1 MQDSDMSQISCVQV
15 FLARY
20 ESHAARQQ
28 RKAVL
33 TVQRRAG
40 KGGTLPSAVHE
51 DHQRNGPQVGTV
63 PWAKSGHAP
72 AQAARHER
80 TRTAKRDVPKA
91 LASGSVRLI
100 LLRPCTCPCI
110 PRTCHRC
117 ALSAGG
123 AGRHAQSLSLSLNLR
138 TTTRL
143 SDSYVAVLQTDCV
156 QTNTALDMT
165 KLLHHEEA
173 QDHQDRQPQLGRTSF
188 DCALNLH
195 KCKQTLSHVLFL
207 TCMECSDAS
216 NIYQPGNALQ
226 SAAPR
231 WTCQDAPQRGKRNSP
246 SK

>member
-1 MQDSDMSQISCVQV
+1 VVTDFAAIGVPSLRRPLVAGTALTPLVTGTAWTPHDVRRRFSKGVTCSMGGRLPGVCSNMLARAYNSRAVVQDSDMSQISCVQV
-15 FLARY
+15 FHARY

-63 PWAKSGHAP
+63 PWEKSGHAP

-100 LLRPCTCPCI
+100 LLRPRTCPCI
-110 PRTCHRC
+110 PRTRHRC

-123 AGRHAQSLSLSLNLR
+123 RGGMLSR
-138 TTTRL
+138 
-143 SDSYVAVLQTDCV
+143 
-156 QTNTALDMT
+156 
-165 KLLHHEEA
+165 
-173 QDHQDRQPQLGRTSF
+173 
-188 DCALNLH
+188 
-195 KCKQTLSHVLFL
+195 
-207 TCMECSDAS
+207 
-216 NIYQPGNALQ
+216 
-226 SAAPR
+226 
-231 WTCQDAPQRGKRNSP
+231 
-246 SK
+246 